1 MKSLFQVKTPLTLS
15 LYSCSTFSIKTPSI
29 CFLSS
34 SFERYFVR
42 LNATNRETMILWL
55 PTSSHI
61 CCFLSDRNTA
71 QMGEAHTYTWSIHI
85 SFSGHAPVSC
95 HCKKKVKYLSICI
108 NPPSRHLSN
117 YCSHHKFKCES
128 FADKMFSSHRLD
140 NDWVGIIQKSPILYR
155 SFKARMFFLL
165 GKLRVT
171 GSWSWERWEVMDGA
185 RQRHF

>member
-1 MKSLFQVKTPLTLS
+1 MQQIVKQWSCDFLPLHIFVVFYRIETRLKWGKLIHTLGAFIFLFPGTL
-15 LYSCSTFSIKTPSI
+15 PS
-29 CFLSS
+29 
-34 SFERYFVR
+34 
-42 LNATNRETMILWL
+42 
-55 PTSSHI
+55 
-61 CCFLSDRNTA
+61 
-71 QMGEAHTYTWSIHI
+71 
-85 SFSGHAPVSC
+85 PVIV
-95 HCKKKVKYLSICI
+95 KKKVKYLSICI